1 MAGKPDIY
9 DSLAAFRYALRQ
21 FLAFSESVTRQ
32 AGVTPQQYQ
41 AMLVIRTWP
50 GEAATIKDLA
60 DQLILQHNAAVQLVN
75 RLAKAGL
82 AERQPSSADRRSVL
96 LKLTRRGEQ
105 LLEEL
110 ASHHLNELLRH
121 EPLLAES
128 LSRLRKMG
136 T

>member
-1 MAGKPDIY
+1 MAGKPDLY
-9 DSLAAFRYALRQ
+9 KSLAAFRYALRQ
-21 FLAFSESVTRQ
+21 FLAFSESETRQ

-60 DQLILQHNAAVQLVN
+60 DRLMLQHNAAVQLVN

-82 AERQPSSADRRSVL
+82 AERQPSPADRRSVL
-96 LKLTRRGEQ
+96 LKLTPRGEA
-105 LLEEL
+105 LLAEL
-110 ASHHLNELLRH
+110 ARHHLEELLRH

-128 LSRLRKMG
+128 LSRLRQMG